1 MEELQVEY
9 KRDMQSSYLV
19 IRTEEIPENTYRIL
33 MLLNN
38 RIEGLLEMELRSIDD
53 KNVYYYEISSRQSFA
68 CLYEKRTLTCAELR
82 NFIRN
87 LISIINRGKEYLLEE
102 DDFVIRPEYIYMSPP
117 ACELSLCYLPGYRH
131 SMRNQLSELFE
142 VLMNKVN
149 YKEERAVLLIYA
161 LYMASREEGCTFEK
175 LLDLIREQ
183 SAEEAWNPDLEDCET
198 DRIKTETKKREEA
211 LPGQEEKGVR
221 SVQHKGPAREREQS
235 KKGEEGAAFSDNP
248 MFLSDAE
255 RRKYRIAGIAGIMIA
270 IVLAIYIAGEGI
282 RGDMNAARLTVGAGL
297 AIAAAAASIYAF
309 YLSAQRRSPRIQPL
323 KLNVEATLKNAES
336 RAGTKEHA
344 GRIRTDGVNWDEKE
358 EESIRNARTDEAH
371 FENGAK
377 EINGSAEKGAV
388 KRELPDP
395 SSEWGQSERT
405 VMLSDFTKEE
415 YYLTPAGRHTDEKIL
430 LEEFPYYIGK
440 WREHVNL
447 LLEDSSVSRFHAKIT
462 KEGEDYYITDLNSTN
477 GTFVNRDRLQP
488 NEKRRLNTGDE
499 VAFAGRKY
507 QFLSM

>member
-161 LYMASREEGCTFEK
+161 LYMASREEG
-175 LLDLIREQ
+175 
-183 SAEEAWNPDLEDCET
+183 
-198 DRIKTETKKREEA
+198 
-211 LPGQEEKGVR
+211 
-221 SVQHKGPAREREQS
+221 
-235 KKGEEGAAFSDNP
+235 
-248 MFLSDAE
+248 
-255 RRKYRIAGIAGIMIA
+255 
-270 IVLAIYIAGEGI
+270 
-282 RGDMNAARLTVGAGL
+282 
-297 AIAAAAASIYAF
+297 
-309 YLSAQRRSPRIQPL
+309 
-323 KLNVEATLKNAES
+323 
-336 RAGTKEHA
+336 
-344 GRIRTDGVNWDEKE
+344 
-358 EESIRNARTDEAH
+358 
-371 FENGAK
+371 
-377 EINGSAEKGAV
+377 
-388 KRELPDP
+388 
-395 SSEWGQSERT
+395 
-405 VMLSDFTKEE
+405 
-415 YYLTPAGRHTDEKIL
+415 
-430 LEEFPYYIGK
+430 
-440 WREHVNL
+440 
-447 LLEDSSVSRFHAKIT
+447 
-462 KEGEDYYITDLNSTN
+462 
-477 GTFVNRDRLQP
+477 
-488 NEKRRLNTGDE
+488 
-499 VAFAGRKY
+499 
-507 QFLSM
+507 